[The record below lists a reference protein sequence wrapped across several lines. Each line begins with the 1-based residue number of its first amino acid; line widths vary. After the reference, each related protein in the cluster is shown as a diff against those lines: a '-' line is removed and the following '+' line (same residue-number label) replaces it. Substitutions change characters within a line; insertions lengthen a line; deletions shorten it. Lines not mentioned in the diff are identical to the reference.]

1 MGIGSK
7 PSLIDKS
14 AMKKVLTRTLM
25 MGLLW
30 IPLCLVSVLSAQELE
45 PAYGQGE
52 WCKFRVHYGFVTAG
66 FASIKVD
73 AATLDNKP
81 VYHVKGQGHT
91 TGISKWFFY
100 VEDYYQSYIDRE
112 TQMPLKFIR
121 KINEGGYT
129 KDVQIDF
136 NREANTARIWN
147 KENDVK
153 VTAEITPLTQDLV
166 SAFYYLRNNLDVD
179 KIKIGET
186 VDLEMFFDKEGYRF
200 QMKFLGREV
209 LKTRFGKVK
218 TLKFRPYVEGG
229 RVFKEKESV
238 TVWVSDDKNKIPLLI
253 KADLAVGSL
262 KASLHEFK
270 GLSHPFKILEL

>member
-1 MGIGSK
+1 MKGFSIPLYRWFLWVGI
-7 PSLIDKS
+7 
-14 AMKKVLTRTLM
+14 
-25 MGLLW
+25 LLW
-30 IPLCLVSVLSAQELE
+30 NSLLMAQESE
-45 PAYGQGE
+45 NTYTDGE

-66 FASIKVD
+66 YASIKVQ
-73 AATLDNKP
+73 ASTLNTKP
-81 VYHVKGQGHT
+81 VYHIQGEGHT
-91 TGISKWFFY
+91 SGISKWFFY
-100 VEDYYQSYIDRE
+100 VEDYYQSYIDRS
-112 TQMPLKFIR
+112 TQMPLRFIR

-136 NREANTARIWN
+136 NREALTARIWN
-147 KENDVK
+147 KENNVK

-166 SAFYYLRNNLDVD
+166 SAFYYLRNSID
-179 KIKIGET
+179 I
-186 VDLEMFFDKEGYRF
+186 KEGYKFR
-200 QMKFLGREV
+200 MKFLGREE

-238 TVWVSDDKNKIPLLI
+238 TVWVSDDQNKIPLLI

-270 GLSHPFKILEL
+270 GLKYPFKILEL

>member
-1 MGIGSK
+1 MKLPAVLIYRWFLL
-7 PSLIDKS
+7 SL
-14 AMKKVLTRTLM
+14 MVLTVGTVH
-25 MGLLW
+25 GQEAE
-30 IPLCLVSVLSAQELE
+30 SA
-45 PAYGQGE
+45 YTDGE

-66 FASIKVD
+66 YASIKVQ
-73 AATLDNKP
+73 ASSLNKKP
-81 VYHVKGQGHT
+81 VYHIQGEGRT

-100 VEDYYQSYIDRE
+100 VEDYYQSYVDRS
-112 TQMPLKFIR
+112 TQMPLRFIR

-136 NREANTARIWN
+136 DHKALTARIWN
-147 KENDVK
+147 KENNVK
-153 VTAEITPLTQDLV
+153 VTAGITALTQDLV
-166 SAFYYLRNNLDVD
+166 SAFYYLRNELDTEN
-179 KIKIGET
+179 IKIGET
-186 VDLEMFFDKEGYRF
+186 VDLDMFFDKEGYRF
-200 QMKFLGREV
+200 RMKFLGREE

-238 TVWVSDDKNKIPLLI
+238 TVWVSDDQNKVPMLI

-270 GLSHPFKILEL
+270 GLKHPFKILEL

>member
-1 MGIGSK
+1 MNKRLGVRFNMKGFPILLYRWLLCVGFLIWNA
-7 PSLIDKS
+7 SL
-14 AMKKVLTRTLM
+14 M
-25 MGLLW
+25 
-30 IPLCLVSVLSAQELE
+30 AQESE
-45 PAYGQGE
+45 ISYADGE

-66 FASIKVD
+66 FASIKVQ
-73 AATLDNKP
+73 ASTLNKKP
-81 VYHVKGQGHT
+81 VYHIQGEGHT
-91 TGISKWFFY
+91 TGISSWFFF
-100 VEDYYQSYIDRE
+100 VEDDYQSYVDRS

-136 NREANTARIWN
+136 NREALTALIWN

-166 SAFYYLRNNLDVD
+166 SAFYYLRNSIDINS
-179 KIKIGET
+179 IKEGET
-186 VDLEMFFDKEGYRF
+186 VDLDMFFDKEGYKFR
-200 QMKFLGREV
+200 MKFLGREE

-238 TVWVSDDKNKIPLLI
+238 TVWVSDDQNKIPLLI

-270 GLSHPFKILEL
+270 GLKYPFKILEL

>member
-1 MGIGSK
+1 MKLPAVLIYRWFLL
-7 PSLIDKS
+7 SL
-14 AMKKVLTRTLM
+14 MVLTVGTVH
-25 MGLLW
+25 GQG
-30 IPLCLVSVLSAQELE
+30 PESA
-45 PAYGQGE
+45 YTDGE

-66 FASIKVD
+66 YASIKVQ
-73 AATLDNKP
+73 ASSLNKKP
-81 VYHVKGQGHT
+81 VYHIQGEGRT

-100 VEDYYQSYIDRE
+100 VEDYYQSYVDRS
-112 TQMPLKFIR
+112 TQMPLRFIR

-136 NREANTARIWN
+136 DHKALTARIWN
-147 KENDVK
+147 KENNVK
-153 VTAEITPLTQDLV
+153 VTAGITTLTQDLV
-166 SAFYYLRNNLDVD
+166 SAFYYLRNELDTEN
-179 KIKIGET
+179 IKIGET
-186 VDLEMFFDKEGYRF
+186 VDLDMFFDKEGYRF
-200 QMKFLGREV
+200 RMKFLGREE

-238 TVWVSDDKNKIPLLI
+238 TVWVSDDQNKVPMLI

-270 GLSHPFKILEL
+270 GLKHPFKILEL